1 MPEHDTSALAQTYF
15 RAAMLV
21 LALNVISAIL
31 FIALVRRP
39 VYDDVYNITD
49 VRAYAVDGI
58 STATIRE
65 QRNAPGPGSF
75 IWMSFAVRLL
85 RGDEL
90 RDARIAALLSWIFLG
105 FIVVLG
111 ARRSARPQ
119 LWYGALLAAL
129 VFPHAATASAT
140 VLTEGPGL
148 LFALAGAL
156 AWIEWASREG
166 PLNFASPA
174 PGLAAALSMGV
185 SIACRQYYLALLP
198 AAGVLALLLL
208 RDRAADRK
216 ISWFAGICI
225 SLAVALLPVL
235 PMLLIWHGVTSPGIE
250 SGASYSNF
258 HASVGINW
266 TRPLVVVFY
275 IALYLLPFSF
285 PAMLRTAT
293 RRRALCTACALIS
306 LVIAL
311 IATHFREDLLNPG
324 PLNSLIAGAAHI
336 RGGAALL
343 FFLIVA
349 VTTFNFLALVSELW
363 LERSRWRSALPA
375 TFSGLLILFFIGEQ
389 FGVGGNV
396 PFYDRYVLQLA
407 PFLGLL
413 GFWLFPKFTR
423 GRILALVALLSLSQF
438 MLWRYAFL
446 K

>member
-1 MPEHDTSALAQTYF
+1 
-15 RAAMLV
+15 
-21 LALNVISAIL
+21 
-31 FIALVRRP
+31 
-39 VYDDVYNITD
+39 
-49 VRAYAVDGI
+49 
-58 STATIRE
+58 
-65 QRNAPGPGSF
+65 
-75 IWMSFAVRLL
+75 MSFAVRLL

-111 ARRSARPQ
+111 ARRSAWPQ

-166 PLNFASPA
+166 PLNFASLT

-208 RDRAADRK
+208 RDRAAARK
-216 ISWFAGICI
+216 ISWFAGICT
-225 SLAVALLPVL
+225 SLAVALLPPVL

-293 RRRALCTACALIS
+293 RRRAFCAACADFAGDRADRHAIPGRFAES
-306 LVIAL
+306 WSAQFADCRRRAFSRRRGAAIFPDRRRNNIQFPGARERAVARAIAL
-311 IATHFREDLLNPG
+311 AQRSPG
-324 PLNSLIAGAAHI
+324 NIQRVADFIFYRGAIRRGRQRSVLRSLRAAI
-336 RGGAALL
+336 
-343 FFLIVA
+343 
-349 VTTFNFLALVSELW
+349 S
-363 LERSRWRSALPA
+363 
-375 TFSGLLILFFIGEQ
+375 
-389 FGVGGNV
+389 
-396 PFYDRYVLQLA
+396 

-423 GRILALVALLSLSQF
+423 GRILLSSLCCPSASSCSGAT
-438 MLWRYAFL
+438 RS
-446 K
+446 

>member
-1 MPEHDTSALAQTYF
+1 MREHETSALAQTYF

-39 VYDDVYNITD
+39 VYDDIYNITD
-49 VRAYAVDGI
+49 VHAYAVNGI
-58 STATIRE
+58 SSATIRE

-75 IWMSFAVRLL
+75 IAMSFAVRLL
-85 RGDEL
+85 HGDEL
-90 RDARIAALLSWIFLG
+90 RDARIAALLSWILLG
-105 FIVVLG
+105 LFVVLG
-111 ARRSARPQ
+111 ARRSAWPE
-119 LWYGALLAAL
+119 LWYAALLAAL

-166 PLNFASPA
+166 SLNFVSLAS
-174 PGLAAALSMGV
+174 GLAAALAMGV

-208 RDRAADRK
+208 RNRAADRK
-216 ISWFAGICI
+216 MSWFAGICI

-285 PAMLRTAT
+285 PP
-293 RRRALCTACALIS
+293 CG
-306 LVIAL
+306 
-311 IATHFREDLLNPG
+311 EWQ
-324 PLNSLIAGAAHI
+324 
-336 RGGAALL
+336 RGGA
-343 FFLIVA
+343 
-349 VTTFNFLALVSELW
+349 
-363 LERSRWRSALPA
+363 RHSR
-375 TFSGLLILFFIGEQ
+375 
-389 FGVGGNV
+389 
-396 PFYDRYVLQLA
+396 
-407 PFLGLL
+407 
-413 GFWLFPKFTR
+413 
-423 GRILALVALLSLSQF
+423 
-438 MLWRYAFL
+438 
-446 K
+446 